1 MVAFDD
7 YMNDCLVNEA
17 HRRKFIA
24 FSGTYIQYNL
34 GGTKR
39 SFALSDPEELVR
51 ARAVS
56 YLILKKSYSP
66 QRIRVEVKV
75 PRRTP
80 SDWADIVVYSDD
92 DLKAPYLV
100 VETKAPGKSDADI
113 SQAIEQLFGN
123 ANSLRSPYGL
133 LDYAN
138 GSIFFDVMDYPAEE
152 REENRR
158 GGRES
163 VPELYG
169 QVPSFRLIAGQASD
183 IRVVGAKE
191 LESKVKR
198 AHSIIWAGGKRD
210 PLFAFREWS
219 KLVYAKIEDERMTRS
234 SEPRRFQVGANE
246 SDVKVSTRVQA
257 LFCEANAR
265 DGSVFPGDEDILLP
279 DQKIVEVVRVL
290 EDVSFTDTDLDVIGR
305 AFEFFFGSVFRGEL
319 GQYFTMRPLA
329 RFALAMLDP
338 KNSDHIIDITC
349 GSGGFLLE
357 ALMQVWAKIAHE
369 YQGRG
374 NLIEKNRIDF
384 AQNNIYGIE
393 IHRTLAQICRINLLI
408 HHDGHCN
415 IEGDRSC
422 LDREFVSKRLAEGMK
437 FELVV
442 GNPPFGDSVKEGDR
456 DQLGANSLSS
466 FELAKACKEIPSE
479 HIIIEQAVNM
489 LCAGGRFALV
499 VPDGVLNNQSAGC
512 AKVRRFLGSRGFVE
526 AVVSLPDYAF
536 RTSGA
541 QNKTSILFFRKFSDE
556 ESNLFRQ
563 RYDSAGGCWDSI
575 LESTPINDQ
584 AFLEALSSMEKRVFF
599 AEAENIGYTSTGRYS
614 PSNDLYSDEE
624 LVDGFVSGAK
634 EEDAN
639 KSEKKTES
647 ILKEFRRF
655 QKDPH
660 GYDCHQSN
668 CVILDW
674 GKAWSAHHSHRLDA
688 KYHVFK
694 ARELEASVP
703 KGWARRKLGEL
714 LEPCEVKIKPEA
726 TPDRLFTVLSLS
738 QNGEFSAREAG
749 KGNNPPE
756 WLGMYFEDSPS
767 TWYEVHEG
775 DIVYSSID
783 LWRGCIGV
791 VPKEFDGAIVTKEFP
806 VYRLSAPAIDPSY
819 LDVLLRSESCKR
831 AFRAITT
838 GHSNRRRTQRNDF
851 ENLEVCFP
859 EKREEQLALV
869 KQVVEARRNLIHSRE
884 EFCEA
889 QQRFN
894 EIIDKL

>member
-1 MVAFDD
+1 
-7 YMNDCLVNEA
+7 
-17 HRRKFIA
+17 
-24 FSGTYIQYNL
+24 
-34 GGTKR
+34 
-39 SFALSDPEELVR
+39 
-51 ARAVS
+51 
-56 YLILKKSYSP
+56 
-66 QRIRVEVKV
+66 
-75 PRRTP
+75 
-80 SDWADIVVYSDD
+80 
-92 DLKAPYLV
+92 
-100 VETKAPGKSDADI
+100 
-113 SQAIEQLFGN
+113 
-123 ANSLRSPYGL
+123 
-133 LDYAN
+133 
-138 GSIFFDVMDYPAEE
+138 
-152 REENRR
+152 
-158 GGRES
+158 
-163 VPELYG
+163 
-169 QVPSFRLIAGQASD
+169 
-183 IRVVGAKE
+183 
-191 LESKVKR
+191 
-198 AHSIIWAGGKRD
+198 
-210 PLFAFREWS
+210 
-219 KLVYAKIEDERMTRS
+219 
-234 SEPRRFQVGANE
+234 
-246 SDVKVSTRVQA
+246 
-257 LFCEANAR
+257 
-265 DGSVFPGDEDILLP
+265 
-279 DQKIVEVVRVL
+279 
-290 EDVSFTDTDLDVIGR
+290 
-305 AFEFFFGSVFRGEL
+305 
-319 GQYFTMRPLA
+319 
-329 RFALAMLDP
+329 
-338 KNSDHIIDITC
+338 
-349 GSGGFLLE
+349 
-357 ALMQVWAKIAHE
+357 
-369 YQGRG
+369 
-374 NLIEKNRIDF
+374 
-384 AQNNIYGIE
+384 
-393 IHRTLAQICRINLLI
+393 
-408 HHDGHCN
+408 
-415 IEGDRSC
+415 
-422 LDREFVSKRLAEGMK
+422 
-437 FELVV
+437 
-442 GNPPFGDSVKEGDR
+442 
-456 DQLGANSLSS
+456 
-466 FELAKACKEIPSE
+466 
-479 HIIIEQAVNM
+479 
-489 LCAGGRFALV
+489 
-499 VPDGVLNNQSAGC
+499 
-512 AKVRRFLGSRGFVE
+512 
-526 AVVSLPDYAF
+526 
-536 RTSGA
+536 
-541 QNKTSILFFRKFSDE
+541 
-556 ESNLFRQ
+556 
-563 RYDSAGGCWDSI
+563 
-575 LESTPINDQ
+575 
-584 AFLEALSSMEKRVFF
+584 MEKRVFF

>member
-1 MVAFDD
+1 MITLDD
-7 YMNDCLVNEA
+7 YLNDCLVNEA
-17 HRRKFIA
+17 HRRKFIDLT
-24 FSGTYIQYNL
+24 SSRIQYNL
-34 GGTKR
+34 GGAKR

-56 YLILKKSYSP
+56 YLILRKSYSP

-80 SDWADIVVYSDD
+80 SDWADVVVYADD
-92 DLKAPYLV
+92 DLKTPYLV
-100 VETKAPGKSDADI
+100 VETKAPGKKEADI

-133 LDYAN
+133 LDYGN
-138 GSIFFDVMDYPAEE
+138 GSMFFDVMNYPAEE
-152 REENRR
+152 RDANRR
-158 GGRES
+158 GDRGS

-169 QVPSFRLIAGQASD
+169 QVSSFRLIAGQIGSD
-183 IRVVGAKE
+183 IKAVGAKE
-191 LESKVKR
+191 LEGKVKR

-246 SDVKVSTRVQA
+246 SDVKVSTRIQM

-290 EDVSFTDTDLDVIGR
+290 EDISFTDTDLDVIGR

-357 ALMQVWAKIAHE
+357 ALIQVWAKIARE

-374 NLIEKNRIDF
+374 GLVEKNKIDF

-393 IHRTLAQICRINLLI
+393 IHQTLAQICRINLLI

-422 LDREFVSKRLAEGMK
+422 LDKEFASQRLSEGMK
-437 FELVV
+437 FEIVV

-466 FELAKACKEIPSE
+466 FELAKSCKEIPSE

-512 AKVRRFLGSRGFVE
+512 ARVRRFLGSRGFVE
-526 AVVSLPDYAF
+526 AVVSLPDHAF

-541 QNKTSILFFRKFSDE
+541 QNKTSILFFKKFSDQ
-556 ESNLFRQ
+556 ESSLFKQ

-575 LESTPINDQ
+575 LEGAPANDR
-584 AFLEALSSMEKRVFF
+584 AFLEALSGMDGRVFF
-599 AEAENIGYTSTGRYS
+599 AEAENIGYTSTGKYS
-614 PSNDLYSDEE
+614 PSNDLYSDED
-624 LVDGFVSGAK
+624 LMD
-634 EEDAN
+634 DASIAETRDAGG
-639 KSEKKTES
+639 SEKQARS
-647 ILKEFRRF
+647 ILREYRCF
-655 QKDPH
+655 QEDPR
-660 GYDCHQSN
+660 GYACHQPN
-668 CVILDW
+668 CAVLDW
-674 GKAWSAHHSHRLDA
+674 DKAWSAHHSHRLDA

-694 ARELEASVP
+694 AREFETSVP
-703 KGWARRKLGEL
+703 EGWTKRKLGEL
-714 LEPCEVKIKPEA
+714 LEPREAKIR
-726 TPDRLFTVLSLS
+726 PDLAPDKLFTVLSLS

-756 WLGMYFEDSPS
+756 WLGMYFEDSSS

-806 VYRLSAPAIDPSY
+806 VYRLSAHLVDLSY

-838 GHSNRRRTQRNDF
+838 GHSNRRRTQRSDF
-851 ENLEVCFP
+851 ENLEVSFP
-859 EKREEQLALV
+859 KDHREQFALAE
-869 KQVVEARRNLIHSRE
+869 QVVRARKDLARSRE
-884 EFCEA
+884 QFIEA
-889 QQRFN
+889 QQYFN
-894 EIIDKL
+894 DIINNL